1 MAIAKLR
8 DSSCSV
14 ARSLSVLGE
23 RWTLL
28 IVREALSGTTR
39 FEAFRANLEV
49 AADVLTERL
58 NTLVECGV
66 MRREAYR
73 ETGRRTQYQYSL
85 TEAGLELHVVI
96 GALQQWGDQ
105 NLPRPQ
111 GPSVVRKSNTMTGP
125 VRVAFVDQ
133 SGREVPENE
142 VIIVDTTADT
152 GVALTAG

>member
-1 MAIAKLR
+1 MPIAKLR

-39 FEAFRANLEV
+39 FESFRENLGV
-49 AADVLTERL
+49 AADVLSERL

-66 MRREAYR
+66 LRRDAYQEA
-73 ETGRRTQYQYSL
+73 GRRTQYEYSL
-85 TEAGLELHVVI
+85 TKTGLELHVVV

-105 NLPRPQ
+105 NLPRPE
-111 GPSVVRKSNTMTGP
+111 GPSVVRQLKTASTP
-125 VRVAFVDQ
+125 VRVAFVDE
-133 SGREVPENE
+133 SGREVAEGDV
-142 VIIVDTTADT
+142 VIVETASD
-152 GVALTAG
+152 VRPSSVSV